1 MKCHL
6 SRSTGEAAVGM
17 FFKSKKVIGLDI
29 GTSSIKLAE
38 MDVSG
43 KGAQLL
49 SFGFAPTPPNSV
61 MGGEIND
68 IASVGMA
75 IQALVAE
82 VGSKRK
88 IASTAM
94 WGTAVI
100 VKKIT
105 IPRIDKKLIKDQIR
119 FEAEQ
124 YIPFDI
130 NNISLAHHILNS
142 SSSPDTMDILLVA
155 AQNELVLQYT
165 QAIEMTGLSCGVLD
179 VSGFAL
185 ANSFE
190 MNYGRLPET
199 IGLLNFGAAITNFV
213 VIQRGEVIFCRDIP
227 VGGANYTNEI
237 HKAMGVT
244 MAEAEALKLS
254 AVSRREVPDE
264 VHSIISATNE
274 AVTEE
279 IRSSLDFLSATT
291 NGITLNRCFYT
302 GGSSGTSG
310 LVETV
315 SRVTGIPME
324 LFNPFIK
331 VKANPK
337 KFSPEYLQQISS
349 FAGVVTG
356 LASRVQGDE
365 T

>member
-1 MKCHL
+1 
-6 SRSTGEAAVGM
+6 M

-29 GTSSIKLAE
+29 GSSSIKLAE
-38 MDVSG
+38 MDFNG

-61 MGGEIND
+61 TGGEIVD
-68 IASVGMA
+68 IASVGIA
-75 IQALVAE
+75 IQSLINE
-82 VGSKRK
+82 VKTKRK
-88 IASTAM
+88 NIATAM

-105 IPRIDKKLIKDQIR
+105 IPRMDKKLIKDQIR

-130 NNISLAHHILNS
+130 NNISLAHHILAA
-142 SSSPDTMDILLVA
+142 SSSPDTMDILLIA
-155 AQNELVLQYT
+155 AQNELVTQYT
-165 QAIEMTGLSCGVLD
+165 QVIEVSGLTCGVLD

-185 ANSFE
+185 ANAFE
-190 MNYGRLPET
+190 LNYGKIPGEV
-199 IGLLNFGAAITNFV
+199 IGILNFGASITNFV
-213 VIQRGEVIFCRDIP
+213 VVQNGEVIFCRDIP

-244 MAEAEALKLS
+244 VGEAEALKLS

-291 NGITLNRCFYT
+291 NGLVLNRCFYT
-302 GGSSGTSG
+302 GGSSATSG
-310 LVETV
+310 LIETV
-315 SRVTGIPME
+315 SRVTGILME
-324 LFNPFIK
+324 PFNPFLR

-337 KFSPEYLQQISS
+337 KFSPEYLDQISS

-356 LASRVQGDE
+356 LALREKGDA
-365 T
+365 

>member
-1 MKCHL
+1 
-6 SRSTGEAAVGM
+6 M

-38 MDVSG
+38 MDFNG

-61 MGGEIND
+61 TGGEIVD
-68 IASVGMA
+68 IASVGIA
-75 IQALVAE
+75 IQSLINE
-82 VGSKRK
+82 VKTKRK
-88 IASTAM
+88 NIATAM

-105 IPRIDKKLIKDQIR
+105 IPRMDKKLIKDQIR

-130 NNISLAHHILNS
+130 NNISLAHHILAA
-142 SSSPDTMDILLVA
+142 SSSPDTMDILLIA
-155 AQNELVLQYT
+155 AQNELVTQYT
-165 QAIEMTGLSCGVLD
+165 QVIEVSGLTCGVLD

-185 ANSFE
+185 ANAFE
-190 MNYGRLPET
+190 LNYGKIPGEI
-199 IGLLNFGAAITNFV
+199 IGILNFGASITNFV
-213 VIQRGEVIFCRDIP
+213 VVQNGEVIFCRDIP

-244 MAEAEALKLS
+244 VGEAEALKLS

-291 NGITLNRCFYT
+291 NGLVLNRCFYT
-302 GGSSGTSG
+302 GGSSATSG
-310 LVETV
+310 LIETV
-315 SRVTGIPME
+315 SRVTGILME
-324 LFNPFIK
+324 PFNPFLR

-337 KFSPEYLQQISS
+337 KFSPEYLDQISS

-356 LASRVQGDE
+356 LALREKGDA
-365 T
+365 

>member
-1 MKCHL
+1 
-6 SRSTGEAAVGM
+6 M

-38 MDVSG
+38 MEF
-43 KGAQLL
+43 KGNNAQLL
-49 SFGFAPTPPNSV
+49 SFGFAPTPPNAVS
-61 MGGEIND
+61 GGEIID
-68 IASVGMA
+68 IASVGLA
-75 IQALVAE
+75 IQSLINE
-82 VGSKRK
+82 VKTKRK
-88 IASTAM
+88 SVATAM

-105 IPRIDKKLIKDQIR
+105 IPKIDKKLIRDQIR

-130 NNISLAHHILNS
+130 NNISLAHHVIPSLPS
-142 SSSPDTMDILLVA
+142 SDTMDILLIA
-155 AQNELVLQYT
+155 AQNELVTQYT
-165 QAIEMTGLSCGVLD
+165 QVIDVSGLTCGILD

-190 MNYGRLPET
+190 LNYGKLIGQT
-199 IGLLNFGAAITNFV
+199 IGILNFGSSITNFV
-213 VIQRGEVIFCRDIP
+213 VLQNGEVIFCRDIP

-237 HKAMGVT
+237 HKTMGVT
-244 MAEAEALKLS
+244 IAEAEALKLS

-264 VHSIISATNE
+264 VHSVISATNE

-291 NGITLNRCFYT
+291 NGLVLNRVFYT
-302 GGSSGTSG
+302 GGSSATSG
-310 LVETV
+310 LIDTV
-315 SRVTGIPME
+315 TRVTGISME
-324 LFNPFIK
+324 PFNPFLR

-337 KFSPEYLQQISS
+337 RFAPDYLEQISA

-356 LASRVQGDE
+356 LGIREVGDAHD
-365 T
+365 

>member
-1 MKCHL
+1 
-6 SRSTGEAAVGM
+6 M

-38 MDVSG
+38 MDFNG

-61 MGGEIND
+61 SGGEIID
-68 IASVGMA
+68 IASVGLA
-75 IQALVAE
+75 IQSLISE
-82 VGSKRK
+82 VKSKRK
-88 IASTAM
+88 SVSTAM

-105 IPRIDKKLIKDQIR
+105 IPRMDKKLIKEQIR

-130 NNISLAHHILNS
+130 NNISLAHHILATS
-142 SSSPDTMDILLVA
+142 ASPDTMDILLIA
-155 AQNELVLQYT
+155 AQNELVTQYT
-165 QAIEMTGLSCGVLD
+165 QVIEIAGLNCGVLD

-190 MNYGRLPET
+190 LNYGKVSGEA

-213 VIQRGEVIFCRDIP
+213 VVQNGEVIFCRDIP
-227 VGGANYTNEI
+227 VGGSNYTNEI

-244 MAEAEALKLS
+244 VAEAEALKLS
-254 AVSRREVPDE
+254 AISRREVPDE

-291 NGITLNRCFYT
+291 NGLVLSRFFYT
-302 GGSSGTSG
+302 GGSSATSG

-315 SRVTGIPME
+315 SRVTGIKMQP
-324 LFNPFIK
+324 FNPFIK
-331 VKANPK
+331 IKANPK
-337 KFSPEYLQQISS
+337 KFSPEYLEQIST

-356 LASRVQGDE
+356 LALRELGDG

>member
-1 MKCHL
+1 
-6 SRSTGEAAVGM
+6 M

-38 MDVSG
+38 MDFSS
-43 KGAQLL
+43 KGATLL

-61 MGGEIND
+61 AGGEIVD
-68 IASVGMA
+68 IGSVGVA
-75 IQALVAE
+75 IQSLLNE
-82 VGSKRK
+82 VKSKRK
-88 IASTAM
+88 NVATAM

-105 IPRIDKKLIKDQIR
+105 IPRMDRKLIADQIR

-130 NNISLAHHILNS
+130 NNISLAHHILQQ
-142 SSSPDTMDILLVA
+142 SSSPDTMDVLLIA
-155 AQNELVLQYT
+155 AQNELVSQYT
-165 QAIEMTGLSCGVLD
+165 QVVEISGVHCGVLD

-185 ANSFE
+185 ANAFE
-190 MNYGRLPET
+190 MNYGKMQGQS
-199 IGLLNFGAAITNFV
+199 IGILNFGASITNFV
-213 VIQRGEVIFCRDIP
+213 VLQNGEVIFCRDIP

-244 MAEAEALKLS
+244 IQEAESLKLS
-254 AVSRREVPDE
+254 AMSRSDVPDE
-264 VHSIISATNE
+264 VHSVLSSTNE

-291 NGITLNRCFYT
+291 NGLVLSQCFYT
-302 GGSSGTSG
+302 GGSSSTSG
-310 LVETV
+310 LVETIA
-315 SRVTGIPME
+315 RVTGMQMLP
-324 LFNPFIK
+324 FDPFIK

-349 FAGVVTG
+349 FAAVVTG
-356 LASRVQGDE
+356 LAIREMGDS
-365 T
+365 

>member
-1 MKCHL
+1 
-6 SRSTGEAAVGM
+6 M

-38 MDVSG
+38 MDFNG

-61 MGGEIND
+61 SGGEIVD
-68 IASVGMA
+68 IGSVGMA
-75 IQALVAE
+75 IQQLIAE
-82 VGSKRK
+82 VKSKRK
-88 IASTAM
+88 FVSTAM

-105 IPRIDKKLIKDQIR
+105 IPKMDRKLIRDQIR

-130 NNISLAHHILNS
+130 NNISLAHHILNTS
-142 SSSPDTMDILLVA
+142 STPDTIDILLIA
-155 AQNELVLQYT
+155 AQNELVSQYT
-165 QAIEMTGLSCGVLD
+165 QVIEMSGLSCGVLD

-185 ANSFE
+185 ANAFE
-190 MNYGRLPET
+190 LNYGKLAGEVVG
-199 IGLLNFGAAITNFV
+199 ILNFGASITNFV
-213 VIQRGEVIFCRDIP
+213 VLQNGEIIFCRDIP

-244 MAEAEALKLS
+244 ITEAEALKLS

-291 NGITLNRCFYT
+291 NGLVLNRCYYT
-302 GGSSGTSG
+302 GGSSATSG
-310 LVETV
+310 LIETV
-315 SRVTGIPME
+315 SRVAGIRME
-324 LFNPFIK
+324 PFNPFLR

-337 KFSPEYLQQISS
+337 KFSAEYLEQISN

-356 LASRVQGDE
+356 LALREKGDA

>member
-1 MKCHL
+1 
-6 SRSTGEAAVGM
+6 
-17 FFKSKKVIGLDI
+17 
-29 GTSSIKLAE
+29 
-38 MDVSG
+38 MDVNG

-61 MGGEIND
+61 SGGEIVD
-68 IASVGMA
+68 IASVGIA
-75 IQALVAE
+75 IQQLISE
-82 VGSKRK
+82 VKTKRK
-88 IASTAM
+88 SIATAM

-105 IPRIDKKLIKDQIR
+105 IPKMDRKLIKDQIR

-130 NNISLAHHILNS
+130 NNISLAHHILS
-142 SSSPDTMDILLVA
+142 TSATPDAMDILLIA
-155 AQNELVLQYT
+155 AQNELVTQYT
-165 QAIEMTGLSCGVLD
+165 QVIEISGLTCGVLD

-185 ANSFE
+185 ANAFE
-190 MNYGRLPET
+190 LNYGRIPGEV
-199 IGLLNFGAAITNFV
+199 IGILNFGASITNFV
-213 VIQRGEVIFCRDIP
+213 VVQNGEVIFCRDIP

-244 MAEAEALKLS
+244 VGEAEALKLS
-254 AVSRREVPDE
+254 AISRREVPDE

-291 NGITLNRCFYT
+291 NGLVLNRCFYT
-302 GGSSGTSG
+302 GGSSATSG
-310 LVETV
+310 LIETV
-315 SRVTGIPME
+315 SRVSGIRME
-324 LFNPFIK
+324 PFNPFLR

-337 KFSPEYLQQISS
+337 KFSREYLDQIST

-356 LASRVQGDE
+356 LALREQGDA

>member
-1 MKCHL
+1 
-6 SRSTGEAAVGM
+6 M

-29 GTSSIKLAE
+29 GSSSIKLAE

-49 SFGFAPTPPNSV
+49 SFGFAPTPPNAVS
-61 MGGEIND
+61 GGEIVD
-68 IASVGMA
+68 IASVGIA
-75 IQALVAE
+75 IQQLINE
-82 VGSKRK
+82 VKTKRK
-88 IASTAM
+88 SISTAM

-105 IPRIDKKLIKDQIR
+105 IPKMDRKLIKDQIR

-142 SSSPDTMDILLVA
+142 SASPDAMDILLIA
-155 AQNELVLQYT
+155 AQNELVTQYT
-165 QAIEMTGLSCGVLD
+165 QVIEVSGLTCGVLD

-185 ANSFE
+185 ANAFE
-190 MNYGRLPET
+190 LNYGKIPGEV
-199 IGLLNFGAAITNFV
+199 IGILNFGASITNFV
-213 VIQRGEVIFCRDIP
+213 VLQNGEVIFCRDIP

-244 MAEAEALKLS
+244 VAEAEALKLS
-254 AVSRREVPDE
+254 AISRREVPDE

-291 NGITLNRCFYT
+291 NGLVLSRCFYT
-302 GGSSGTSG
+302 GGSSATSG

-315 SRVTGIPME
+315 SRVTGILME
-324 LFNPFIK
+324 PFNPFLR

-337 KFSPEYLQQISS
+337 KFSPEYLDQISS

-356 LASRVQGDE
+356 LALREQGDA

>member
-1 MKCHL
+1 ML
-6 SRSTGEAAVGM
+6 
-17 FFKSKKVIGLDI
+17 FKSKKVIGLDI

-38 MDVSG
+38 MDFNG
-43 KGAQLL
+43 KGAQLI

-61 MGGEIND
+61 SGGEVVD

-75 IQALVAE
+75 IQSLVGE
-82 VGSKRK
+82 VKSKRK
-88 IASTAM
+88 NIATAM

-105 IPRIDKKLIKDQIR
+105 IPKMDKKLVRDQIR

-130 NNISLAHHILNS
+130 NNISLAHHILNTS
-142 SSSPDTMDILLVA
+142 ASPDTMDILLIA
-155 AQNELVLQYT
+155 AQNELVNQYT
-165 QAIEMTGLSCGVLD
+165 QVIEISGLHCSVLD

-190 MNYGRLPET
+190 VNYGRIPGEVVG
-199 IGLLNFGAAITNFV
+199 ILNFGASITNFV
-213 VIQRGEVIFCRDIP
+213 VLQHGEVIFCRDIP

-244 MAEAEALKLS
+244 IPEAEALKLS
-254 AVSRREVPDE
+254 AVSKREVPDE

-291 NGITLNRCFYT
+291 NGIQLSRCFYT
-302 GGSSGTSG
+302 GGSSATSG
-310 LVETV
+310 LIETV
-315 SRVTGIPME
+315 SRVSGVPMQ
-324 LFNPFIK
+324 PFDPFLKI
-331 VKANPK
+331 KANPK
-337 KFSPEYLQQISS
+337 KFSPEYLAQISS

-356 LASRVQGDE
+356 LAMRQVGDS

>member
-1 MKCHL
+1 
-6 SRSTGEAAVGM
+6 M

-38 MDVSG
+38 MDFDK

-49 SFGFAPTPPNSV
+49 SFGFAPTPPNAV
-61 MGGEIND
+61 LGGEIID
-68 IASVGMA
+68 IGSVGAA
-75 IQALVAE
+75 IQNLINE
-82 VGSKRK
+82 VKTKRK
-88 IASTAM
+88 SIATAM

-105 IPRIDKKLIKDQIR
+105 IPRMDKKLIKDQIR

-130 NNISLAHHILNS
+130 NNISLAHHILNA
-142 SSSPDTMDILLVA
+142 SSSPDTMDILLIA
-155 AQNELVLQYT
+155 AQNELVSQYT
-165 QAIEMTGLSCGVLD
+165 QVIEVTGRSCGVLD

-185 ANSFE
+185 ANAFE
-190 MNYGRLPET
+190 VNYGKLPGEV
-199 IGLLNFGAAITNFV
+199 IGILNFGASITNFV
-213 VIQRGEVIFCRDIP
+213 VVQGGEVIFCRDIP

-244 MAEAEALKLS
+244 LTEAEALKLS
-254 AVSRREVPDE
+254 AISRREVPDD
-264 VHSIISATNE
+264 VHSVISATNE

-291 NGITLNRCFYT
+291 NGLTLNRCFFT

-310 LVETV
+310 LTETV
-315 SRVTGIPME
+315 SRLTGIILEP
-324 LFNPFIK
+324 FNPFLR

-337 KFSPEYLQQISS
+337 KFSPEYLDQISA

-356 LASRVQGDE
+356 LAMREVGDA
-365 T
+365 

>member
-1 MKCHL
+1 
-6 SRSTGEAAVGM
+6 M

-38 MDVSG
+38 MDFNG

-61 MGGEIND
+61 SGGEIVD
-68 IASVGMA
+68 IASVSVA
-75 IQALVAE
+75 IQQLISE
-82 VGSKRK
+82 VKSKRK
-88 IASTAM
+88 NIATAM

-105 IPRIDKKLIKDQIR
+105 IPKMDRKLVRDQIR

-130 NNISLAHHILNS
+130 NNISLAHHILATS
-142 SSSPDTMDILLVA
+142 STPDAMDILLIA
-155 AQNELVLQYT
+155 AQNELVTQYT
-165 QAIEMTGLSCGVLD
+165 QVVEMTGHNCSILD

-185 ANSFE
+185 ANAFE
-190 MNYGRLPET
+190 ANHGKFPGEA
-199 IGLLNFGAAITNFV
+199 IGIFNFGASITNFV
-213 VIQRGEVIFCRDIP
+213 VLHHGEVIFCRDIP

-244 MAEAEALKLS
+244 IPEAEALKLS
-254 AVSRREVPDE
+254 AVSKREVPDE
-264 VHSIISATNE
+264 VHSVISATNE

-291 NGITLNRCFYT
+291 NGLNLNRCFYT
-302 GGSSGTSG
+302 GGSSSTSG
-310 LVETV
+310 LIETI

-324 LFNPFIK
+324 PFNPFLK

-337 KFSPEYLQQISS
+337 KFSPEYLAQISS

-356 LASRVQGDE
+356 LAMREAGDA

>member
-1 MKCHL
+1 
-6 SRSTGEAAVGM
+6 M

-43 KGAQLL
+43 KSATLL

-61 MGGEIND
+61 AGGEIID
-68 IASVGMA
+68 IGSVGMA
-75 IQALVAE
+75 IQSLVNE
-82 VGSKRK
+82 VKTKRK
-88 IASTAM
+88 IVATAM

-105 IPRIDKKLIKDQIR
+105 IPRMDAKLIQDQIR

-130 NNISLAHHILNS
+130 NNISLAHHILS
-142 SSSPDTMDILLVA
+142 YSSSPDTMDLLLIA
-155 AQNELVLQYT
+155 AQNELVSQYT
-165 QAIEMTGLSCGVLD
+165 QVVELAGAKCGVLD

-185 ANSFE
+185 ANAFE
-190 MNYGRLPET
+190 LNYGKLT
-199 IGLLNFGAAITNFV
+199 GQAVGILNFGASITNFV
-213 VIQRGEVIFCRDIP
+213 VIQNGEVIFSRDIP

-244 MAEAEALKLS
+244 VQEAESLKLS
-254 AVSRREVPDE
+254 AMSRRDVPDE
-264 VHSIISATNE
+264 VHSVLSSTNE

-291 NGITLNRCFYT
+291 NGLVLHQCYYT
-302 GGSSGTSG
+302 GGSSSTSG
-310 LVETV
+310 LIETIA
-315 SRVTGIPME
+315 RVTNMQMQR
-324 LFNPFIK
+324 FNPFAN
-331 VKANPK
+331 VKANSK
-337 KFSPEYLQQISS
+337 KFSPEYLEQISS
-349 FAGVVTG
+349 FASVVTG
-356 LASRVQGDE
+356 LAIRKMGDS
-365 T
+365 

>member
-1 MKCHL
+1 ML
-6 SRSTGEAAVGM
+6 
-17 FFKSKKVIGLDI
+17 FKSKKVIGLDI

-38 MDVSG
+38 MDFSG

-61 MGGEIND
+61 SGGEIVD
-68 IASVGMA
+68 VSSVGMA
-75 IQALVAE
+75 IQSLINE
-82 VGSKRK
+82 VKSKRK
-88 IASTAM
+88 SIATAM

-105 IPRIDKKLIKDQIR
+105 IPKMDKKLIKDQIR

-130 NNISLAHHILNS
+130 NNISLAHHILTG
-142 SSSPDTMDILLVA
+142 SSSPDTMDILLIA
-155 AQNELVLQYT
+155 AQNELVHQYT
-165 QAIEMTGLSCGVLD
+165 QVIEMGGLSCSILD

-185 ANSFE
+185 ANAFE
-190 MNYGRLPET
+190 LNYGKVPGEV
-199 IGLLNFGAAITNFV
+199 IGILNFGAAITNFV
-213 VIQRGEVIFCRDIP
+213 VVQNGDVIFSRDIP
-227 VGGANYTNEI
+227 VGGSNYTNEI
-237 HKAMGVT
+237 HKMMGVT
-244 MAEAEALKLS
+244 IPEAEALKLS
-254 AVSRREVPDE
+254 AISRREVPDE

-291 NGITLNRCFYT
+291 NGLVLNRCFYT
-302 GGSSGTSG
+302 GGSSATSG
-310 LVETV
+310 LTETV
-315 SRVTGIPME
+315 SRVTGIYME
-324 LFNPFIK
+324 SFNPFLK

-337 KFSPEYLQQISS
+337 KFSQDYLNQISS

-356 LASRVQGDE
+356 LALRSVGDS

>member
-1 MKCHL
+1 ML
-6 SRSTGEAAVGM
+6 
-17 FFKSKKVIGLDI
+17 FKSKKVIGLDI

-38 MDVSG
+38 MDFNG
-43 KGAQLL
+43 KEAQLL

-61 MGGEIND
+61 SGGEIVD
-68 IASVGMA
+68 VSSVGMA
-75 IQALVAE
+75 IQSLINE
-82 VGSKRK
+82 VKSKRK
-88 IASTAM
+88 SIATAM

-105 IPRIDKKLIKDQIR
+105 IPKMDKKLIKDQIR

-130 NNISLAHHILNS
+130 NNISLAHHILTGSN
-142 SSSPDTMDILLVA
+142 SPDTMDILLIA
-155 AQNELVLQYT
+155 AQNELVHQYT
-165 QAIEMTGLSCGVLD
+165 QVIEMGGLSCSVLD

-185 ANSFE
+185 ANAFE
-190 MNYGRLPET
+190 LNYGKVLGEV
-199 IGLLNFGAAITNFV
+199 IGILNFGASITNFV
-213 VIQRGEVIFCRDIP
+213 VVQNGDVIFSRDIP
-227 VGGANYTNEI
+227 VGGSNYTNEI
-237 HKAMGVT
+237 HKMMGVT
-244 MAEAEALKLS
+244 VPEAEALKLS
-254 AVSRREVPDE
+254 AISRREVPDE

-291 NGITLNRCFYT
+291 NGLVLNRCFYT
-302 GGSSGTSG
+302 GGSSATSG
-310 LVETV
+310 LTETV
-315 SRVTGIPME
+315 SRVTGIYME
-324 LFNPFIK
+324 PFNPFLK

-337 KFSPEYLQQISS
+337 KFSQDYLNQISS

-356 LASRVQGDE
+356 LALRSVGDS